1 MFTLAIVALL
11 STGPEYNMQHFN
23 NPQHCVEA
31 GNAIVRTYVAMEPGL
46 PILATCMETD
56 WL

>member
-11 STGPEYNMQHFN
+11 STGLEYNIQHFT

-31 GNAIVRTYVAMEPGL
+31 GMAIARAYVAMEPDL
-46 PILATCMETD
+46 PILATCMETV